1 MATSRRRGGESR
13 EKGRGMLSSGHDVT
27 VTLMNSQKL
36 RLHAKH
42 KPMQDQAN
50 QNLNIK
56 GGKGPGL
63 TEELL
68 AVDGY

>member
-1 MATSRRRGGESR
+1 
-13 EKGRGMLSSGHDVT
+13 MLSSGHDVT

-68 AVDGY
+68 AIDAC